1 MQDGLGSA
9 TDKGHCCCGYCCPL
23 LMSAA
28 SQGAPITVVSFLP
41 ARGTSCL
48 LTADTRGRL
57 QLHTISSLLLRT
69 SVSSKL
75 LLDGQYGPLL
85 GIQHLTPFILEVPTA
100 AAGGG
105 GGGATAAGAGGPEAA
120 VSPKAA
126 GDGKAAPFHVS
137 YRGGGGN

>member
-1 MQDGLGSA
+1 VPLTQNKLLLLLRLP
-9 TDKGHCCCGYCCPL
+9 HCHVP
-23 LMSAA
+23 AA

-100 AAGGG
+100 AAAAAAGGG
-105 GGGATAAGAGGPEAA
+105 GGTAVGAAGGPEAA

-137 YRGGGGN
+137 DAAE